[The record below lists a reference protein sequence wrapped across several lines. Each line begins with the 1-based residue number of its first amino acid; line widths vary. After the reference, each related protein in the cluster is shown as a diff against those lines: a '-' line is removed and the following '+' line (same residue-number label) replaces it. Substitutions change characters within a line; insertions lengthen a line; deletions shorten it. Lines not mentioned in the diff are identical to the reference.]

1 MTIQGTNGTIIADD
15 KTEVNSLKNL
25 YKNFI
30 FDIIVGVIALALGI
44 VMLPP
49 FGIGKY
55 VLRILLAVTL
65 GFYLVL
71 YLFDKLK
78 KSRGTIFV
86 LAMIELFAITT
97 LIVMLFLQQFD
108 VFNADVCSMLG
119 IVLWVRGV
127 VALIGMYFK
136 ASTAKKSRYDLAPFL
151 MYLLFV
157 SLGMYFFAKPPLTD
171 NLLNWIMCIFF
182 YATALVLGILAFV
195 YAPMRHERSGKKQ
208 PPKIEEKQESN
219 AV

>member
-1 MTIQGTNGTIIADD
+1 M
-15 KTEVNSLKNL
+15 KKL

-49 FGIGKY
+49 FSIGKY
-55 VLRILLAVTL
+55 VLRILLAVIL
-65 GFYLVL
+65 GCYLVL

-119 IVLWVRGV
+119 LVLWVRGII
-127 VALIGMYFK
+127 ALIGMYFK

-157 SLGMYFFAKPPLTD
+157 SLGMYFFAKPLLTD
-171 NLLNWIMCIFF
+171 NALNWIMCIFF
-182 YATALVLGILAFV
+182 YIAALLLGALAFV
-195 YAPMRHERSGKKQ
+195 YAPMRHEKKSKKQ
-208 PPKIEEKQESN
+208 TPAIDETKETVEQ
-219 AV
+219 

>member
-1 MTIQGTNGTIIADD
+1 M
-15 KTEVNSLKNL
+15 KKL

-30 FDIIVGVIALALGI
+30 FDIIVGIIALALGV

-49 FGIGKY
+49 FGIGKF

-78 KSRGTIFV
+78 RTRGTLFV
-86 LAMIELFAITT
+86 LAIIEFLAITG

-119 IVLWVRGV
+119 LVLWVRGV
-127 VALIGMYFK
+127 IALIGMYFK

-151 MYLLFV
+151 LFLLFV

-171 NLLNWIMCIFF
+171 NVLNWVICIFF
-182 YATALVLGILAFV
+182 FLCALTLGVLAYV
-195 YAPMRHERSGKKQ
+195 YAPMRHEKVKKEK
-208 PPKIEEKQESN
+208 PEAIEAPTEAN
-219 AV
+219 ANE